1 MLWVSLRLGRITRQA
16 QCMVSSV
23 TSPPASH
30 HHHRGKQ
37 MQCTGGDAYTP
48 RGCDRVMTSGECRPC
63 HPLASTHSAPSS
75 CVTSE
80 CAQHWNISSQPVQVS
95 CEQEHLLPLHSV
107 TVSQWHSVTVS
118 QCRVTL
124 SKSLSALLAKLYICR
139 ASLSFS
145 SAQCLLK
152 AKNHFISLKPLQSP
166 LNFSW

>member
-37 MQCTGGDAYTP
+37 MQCGGTGGDAYTP

-80 CAQHWNISSQPVQVS
+80 CAQHWNISSQPVQVN

-107 TVSQWHSVTVS
+107 TVSQCHSVTVS
-118 QCRVTL
+118 LCHSVTVTQCHSVELHFPNL
-124 SKSLSALLAKLYICR
+124 SPPFSLNCR
-139 ASLSFS
+139 YVARL
-145 SAQCLLK
+145 
-152 AKNHFISLKPLQSP
+152 
-166 LNFSW
+166 